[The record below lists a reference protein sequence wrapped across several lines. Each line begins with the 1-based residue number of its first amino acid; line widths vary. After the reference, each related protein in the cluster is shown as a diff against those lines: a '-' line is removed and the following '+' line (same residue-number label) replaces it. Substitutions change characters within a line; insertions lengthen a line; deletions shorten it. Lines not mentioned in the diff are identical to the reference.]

1 MGKQINKSGK
11 TAIVTGAAEG
21 IGRAYAQR
29 LAEDG
34 ADLILIDRLPTDET
48 AALVR
53 TAGGKAHSYICDLLD
68 HRHIQATVDAV
79 IAEFRGCDILV
90 NNAGVGSARPFG
102 EISYEMFRTTLAIN
116 LEAPFLLC
124 KAFLPSMCERGWG
137 RIVNIATTTFNQA
150 VPNFSDYVVAK
161 AGIVGL
167 TRSLATE
174 FGEFGVTVNAIAPG
188 LVRTPLTML
197 GREGHA
203 PMPEQGFE
211 FVRNLQPIKK
221 TMYPAD
227 LVGTLSFLTSDDAA
241 FVTGQ
246 VIIVDGGTVRT

>member
-1 MGKQINKSGK
+1 MQSSKLGK

-34 ADLILIDRLPTDET
+34 ADLILIDRLATDET

-53 TAGGKAHSYICDLLD
+53 AAGRKAHSFSCDLLD
-68 HRHIQATVDAV
+68 HLQIRTTVDA
-79 IAEFRGCDILV
+79 IIDEFRGCDILV
-90 NNAGVGSARPFG
+90 NNAGVGSAHPFSS
-102 EISYEMFRTTLAIN
+102 ISYEMFRTTLGIN
-116 LEAPFLLC
+116 LEAPFLMC
-124 KAFLPSMCERGWG
+124 KAFLPSMCGRGWG
-137 RIVNIATTTFNQA
+137 RIVNIATTTFYQA
-150 VPNFSDYVVAK
+150 VPNFCDYVVAK

-197 GREGHA
+197 GREGHV
-203 PMPEQGFE
+203 PMPEEGFE
-211 FVRNLQPIKK
+211 FVRNMQPIKR
-221 TMYPAD
+221 TMNPTD